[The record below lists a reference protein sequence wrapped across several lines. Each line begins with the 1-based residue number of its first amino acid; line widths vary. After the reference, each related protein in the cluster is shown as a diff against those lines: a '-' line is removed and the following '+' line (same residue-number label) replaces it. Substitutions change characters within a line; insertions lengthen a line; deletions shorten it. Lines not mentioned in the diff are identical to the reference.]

1 MTTEEEL
8 NTQTQ
13 AGETI
18 SLGKRL
24 PVQAL
29 WLTSM
34 VSIFGNQLTALAV
47 PWFVL
52 ETTGSASKTAI
63 TAAVTII
70 PTIIASFF
78 GGALVDRVSYRAMSV
93 ISDLLSALTVAAVP
107 ILYLTVGLNFPTL
120 LVLMFLGS
128 LLDAPGGTARTA
140 MVPPISRLTGIP
152 LERINANFGMIAAA
166 SALFSAPLA
175 GVLIAWLGAVN
186 VLWFNVGTF
195 IVSMLLIALLVP
207 RLERMEMSG
216 ASFMGDVL
224 AGLAYVRNQD
234 FVRTLILGALGIN
247 FLFAPLFGIAI
258 PWFANQELQSVRSL
272 GIMLGGQGLGA
283 LAGAYL
289 YGRLAATVRRRTL
302 LVTSLTLLSV
312 PLFPLAF
319 VSSVWPATALLIL
332 IGLASG
338 MVNPMIMTFVQRTT
352 PGAYLGRVMGLI
364 NAGAMVA
371 QPLGLVLGGMF
382 LGLVGF
388 SPVVFAIA
396 VLVTTVSV
404 VLLQSHALRQLDN
417 PIPVEAPATTG

>member
-1 MTTEEEL
+1 
-8 NTQTQ
+8 
-13 AGETI
+13 
-18 SLGKRL
+18 
-24 PVQAL
+24 
-29 WLTSM
+29 
-34 VSIFGNQLTALAV
+34 
-47 PWFVL
+47 
-52 ETTGSASKTAI
+52 
-63 TAAVTII
+63 
-70 PTIIASFF
+70 
-78 GGALVDRVSYRAMSV
+78 
-93 ISDLLSALTVAAVP
+93 
-107 ILYLTVGLNFPTL
+107 
-120 LVLMFLGS
+120 
-128 LLDAPGGTARTA
+128 
-140 MVPPISRLTGIP
+140 LTGIP

-388 SPVVFAIA
+388 SPMVFAIA

-417 PIPVEAPATTG
+417 PIPVEAPTTTG